1 MIGEYPKHAWKNRL
15 TKPISRPK
23 KLLYS
28 GLAGLVMAIAVVT
41 AWYILNQQEDS
52 HVDRVTASTAF
63 GVEALLRKDIEGRI
77 VSLSGLA
84 NDWQGSA
91 KTDRTQWEVE
101 SKNIYDAQ
109 PGYRTIGWI
118 DPSMH
123 VRWLTPILGNEI
135 TRDFD
140 LRLNPPA
147 FQAAEQAK
155 KSGKL
160 VFSTPLESILRGKG
174 IGIYVP
180 VYDPRSKQFD
190 GLIGSLLLFDPLLR
204 TALPEGLL
212 AQHDI
217 AISVNEQ
224 RVYSSTS
231 DQQSTEHE
239 HEQQRHFTVGNLGWT
254 VALTPKQE
262 FLQLVHSRFL
272 TIMLVAGLILSG
284 LMALTVYFAMVSL
297 NRVHQVGEVAHR
309 MTILFKNLPGMAY
322 RCLNQSNWQMEF
334 VSEGCLPLSGY
345 SRSDFEDGRV
355 CWRDLIVPQDRDLV
369 WERVQGAVA
378 AGEAFEL
385 EYRILTARAE
395 ERWIWERGRATD
407 MTDDGIVYLEG
418 FMADITGLKSAEIK
432 SLQEKGLS
440 DAIVKSAIEAVITV
454 NANGIIEGFNPAAQN
469 MFGYDSDEII
479 GKNIEI
485 LIPAERRKIF
495 RNNVENFFNTGEW
508 QSSNSDGVIYG
519 LRKDGSRFPY
529 EKSINEIEHQSEQ
542 KLVFLI
548 RDMSSQKAS
557 EQEAR
562 ELREELAHAERL
574 HTLGEMASGL
584 AHELNQPLTA
594 VSNYMAASRDM
605 INDSASDIPAILK
618 EALNEASSEAIRAGK
633 IVRRLREFISKGGVN
648 KQICSVE
655 KLVEDAATI
664 GLVGAREKSV
674 DWSIDIDPQSNNVM
688 ADSIQIQQVMVNLM
702 RNAIEAME
710 DSPVKHLT
718 ISALPIPNGYAEIK
732 IEDTGGGIAEEI
744 QDKLFSA
751 FSSTKTDGMG
761 LGLSICR
768 TIIESHGGEI
778 TAERGSNGGTI
789 FRFTLPQVTEEMCE
803 K

>member
-1 MIGEYPKHAWKNRL
+1 MIGEYLKDARNIGL
-15 TKPISRPK
+15 TKPISYQK

-28 GLAGLVMAIAVVT
+28 GLAGLAMAIAVVA

-52 HVDRVTASTAF
+52 HVNRVTASTAL

-84 NDWQGSA
+84 NDWQGSV
-91 KTDRTQWEVE
+91 KTNRAQWEVE
-101 SKNIYDAQ
+101 SKNIYDAH

-123 VRWLTPILGNEI
+123 VRWLTPMRGNEI

-140 LRLNPPA
+140 LRLNRPA
-147 FQAAEQAK
+147 FLAAEQAK
-155 KSGKL
+155 ESGKL
-160 VFSTPLESILRGKG
+160 VFSTPLESVLRGKG

-190 GLIGSLLLFDPLLR
+190 GWIGGLLLFDPLLK

-217 AISVNEQ
+217 AISVDEQ

-231 DQQSTEHE
+231 DEQSTNHE
-239 HEQQRHFTVGNLGWT
+239 HEQRRHFTIGNLGWT

-272 TIMLVAGLILSG
+272 TIMLVTGLILSG

-334 VSEGCLPLSGY
+334 VSEGCLPLSGH

-355 CWRDLIVPQDRDLV
+355 CWRDLIVPEDRDLV
-369 WERVQGAVA
+369 WERVQAAVA
-378 AGEAFEL
+378 VGEAFEL

-407 MTDDGIVYLEG
+407 MTDDGIAYLEG

-440 DAIVKSAIEAVITV
+440 DAIITSAIEAVITV
-454 NANGIIEGFNPAAQN
+454 NANGIIEGFNPAAER
-469 MFGYDSDEII
+469 MFGYGSDEII
-479 GKNIEI
+479 GKNIDI
-485 LIPAERRKIF
+485 LIPEERRKNF
-495 RNNVENFFNTGEW
+495 WNNVENYLKAGEW
-508 QSSNSDGVIYG
+508 QTSKSNSVAYG

-529 EKSINEIEHQSEQ
+529 EKSINEIEHQAEQ

-574 HTLGEMASGL
+574 HTLGEMASGI

-605 INDSASDIPAILK
+605 INDSASDIPAAIK
-618 EALNEASSEAIRAGK
+618 EALNEASSETIRAGN
-633 IVRRLREFISKGGVN
+633 IVRRLREFISKGEVN
-648 KQICSVE
+648 KQICLVE
-655 KLVEDAATI
+655 KLIEDAATI

-674 DWSIDIDPQSNNVM
+674 DWSIDIDPRSNNVM

-732 IEDTGGGIAEEI
+732 IEDTGSGIAEEI

-789 FRFTLPQVTEEMCE
+789 FRFTLPQVTEEICE